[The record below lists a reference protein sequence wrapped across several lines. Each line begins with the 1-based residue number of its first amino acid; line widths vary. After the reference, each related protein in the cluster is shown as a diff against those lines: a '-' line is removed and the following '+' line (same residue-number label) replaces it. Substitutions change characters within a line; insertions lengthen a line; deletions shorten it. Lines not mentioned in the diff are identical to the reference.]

1 MALSL
6 DKLSSLLPSEKKINL
21 RTEYKHLTEEKL
33 KLLERKGIFCYDYID
48 SLEKLDEK
56 SLPTRD
62 KFYSK
67 LTESAVSDEDYEFA
81 IKVWNQFEVKSLG
94 DYSDL
99 YMKTDILLLTDVFE
113 NFREICYENYEL
125 DPLHYYTA
133 PGLSFDAMLKHTK
146 VNIELLTDVD
156 MLLFIERGVCG
167 GISQCSKRYSKANN
181 KYMNEFDPN
190 NETKFIVYLDA
201 NNLYGYSMM
210 QTLPLNGFSWC
221 DENFTTDEILQISDD
236 SPIGYIFEVD
246 LEYPEHLHDSHKD
259 YPFCAENCNVPNTKS
274 EKKLLLT
281 LFDKK
286 NYVIHYKML
295 KCALQQGLLLKK
307 IHRTLMFNQS
317 KWLQPYIELNTNLRT
332 RAVNEFEENFYKLL
346 SNAVYGKTLENVR
359 KRSDIQLKTDW
370 NGRYG
375 VRKLVAKPNFK
386 KFTLFDEDLVA
397 IHMNRT
403 NIVMDKP
410 IAIGMAVLEISKVLM
425 YDFFYNHLRPQYG
438 ENVEILYTDTD
449 SFILEVKTD
458 CFYSDMLKNL
468 NNYDTSNYP
477 VNNEYKIPKKNKK
490 IPGLFK
496 DELKGELITEFV
508 GLRSKMYCVRSGK
521 IEKMK
526 KAKGVK
532 NYVLEKSVTFND
544 YFDCIMNN
552 SSIVRDQNTF
562 RSKKHVV
569 FSVNQTKVAL
579 SPKDNKR
586 YILDDNIEPWGHFK
600 IPL

>member
-1 MALSL
+1 MFALQALMVLILNEMVPLNMSLEDEVLFLISDDCHICGKAYTESDVRVRDHCHLTGKYRGSAHSDCNLNYKVSRHVPVVFHNLSNYDAHFIISAVAKNIPGSISIIPRNEQLYVSFTKVVTSVRTKEFSEFIKLRFIDSYQFMALSL

-56 SLPTRD
+56 SLPTKD

-94 DYSDL
+94 GYSDL

-156 MLLFIERGVCG
+156 MLLFIERGVRG

-346 SNAVYGKTLENVR
+346 SNAVYGKALENVL

-410 IAIGMAVLEISKVLM
+410 IA
-425 YDFFYNHLRPQYG
+425 R
-438 ENVEILYTDTD
+438 
-449 SFILEVKTD
+449 
-458 CFYSDMLKNL
+458 
-468 NNYDTSNYP
+468 
-477 VNNEYKIPKKNKK
+477 
-490 IPGLFK
+490 
-496 DELKGELITEFV
+496 
-508 GLRSKMYCVRSGK
+508 
-521 IEKMK
+521 
-526 KAKGVK
+526 
-532 NYVLEKSVTFND
+532 
-544 YFDCIMNN
+544 
-552 SSIVRDQNTF
+552 
-562 RSKKHVV
+562 
-569 FSVNQTKVAL
+569 
-579 SPKDNKR
+579 
-586 YILDDNIEPWGHFK
+586 
-600 IPL
+600 